1 MLEFQFARGLLH
13 AKYDLDRFQLYLK
26 RLDALDFP
34 SASAKDRIQHL
45 GKQLGDTE
53 SKLKAIEQDYS
64 ADPIGASDRLV
75 SEYRKLVR
83 NRSQLEVLDRARSD
97 EVPWSLVPSIEK
109 LANQIMPSRD
119 LLLTT
124 TPDMNYM
131 VSWSPSA
138 AHNFVTIYLPG
149 LHRANA
155 FLHILIAHELF
166 HPIVEPF
173 VVSEQSNID
182 TKLRDE
188 CKKLVGKSAQPLFD
202 QQRLDQL
209 VHYTLQAWQQ
219 ILRELMCDM
228 GAVAIFGPAALWTIS
243 SFAATC
249 ELDLEPAPE
258 TQFYP
263 PWRRRLATAIE
274 YLKEKEDLENKL
286 NQLAETLREA
296 THTTHADAVLAGIQD
311 EEKLTKVPT
320 AAPTN
325 PLIQIAYDC
334 MNESLDRAKSEVKR
348 LSESYPRR
356 WSSSIEEV
364 ASLIG
369 RLELMVPPC
378 EIIESGKH
386 ESQPASFSAIL
397 TAAWVKRL
405 TLETTGLEL
414 SKYRELC
421 RLTLKA
427 IEDADLKSDF
437 LAWKGTQ

>member
-1 MLEFQFARGLLH
+1 MLKFQFARGLLH

-26 RLDALDFP
+26 RLDAHDFP

-45 GKQLGDTE
+45 AGQLEDTKT
-53 SKLKAIEQDYS
+53 KLNSIEKDFE

-75 SEYRKLVR
+75 SEYRKLIR

-109 LANQIMPSRD
+109 LARQIMPDRE
-119 LLLTT
+119 LLITT
-124 TPDMNYM
+124 TPDMNYR
-131 VSWSPSA
+131 VAWSPA
-138 AHNFVTIYLPG
+138 GHNFVTVYLPG

-155 FLHILIAHELF
+155 FLHILIAHELC

-173 VVSEQSNID
+173 VTTEQANIE

-188 CKKLVGKSAQPLFD
+188 CKKLAGKSAQPLFD

-209 VHYTLQAWQQ
+209 VQYTLEAWQQ

-249 ELDLEPAPE
+249 ELDQEPSPE
-258 TQFYP
+258 TGFYP
-263 PWRRRLATAIE
+263 PWRMRLATSID
-274 YLKEKEDLENKL
+274 YLKEQEDVDSKL
-286 NQLAETLREA
+286 NEL
-296 THTTHADAVLAGIQD
+296 ADALRKAGHEKHAKAVLEGMED
-311 EEKLTKVPT
+311 EESLANSGV
-320 AAPTN
+320 TN
-325 PLIQIAYDC
+325 ASNALVQIAYDC
-334 MNESLDRAKSEVKR
+334 INESLGRAKSEVKR
-348 LSESYPRR
+348 LSTSYPKC
-356 WSSSIEEV
+356 WSTSIDEV

-378 EIIESGKH
+378 EIIQSGKH

-405 TLETTGLEL
+405 TLESEGLEL
-414 SKYRELC
+414 TKYRELC

-437 LAWKGTQ
+437 LEWKANS